1 MIKTYEEAKNKI
13 FTHDDLADYE
23 LGKMINAMIFL
34 ENPLKN
40 IKVIHIAG
48 TNGKGSVSKMVFSI
62 LKNAGKKVGVFTQ
75 PHLIDVKER
84 FLTDEGYINEKEFI
98 ELTNRLT
105 YIPIKLAQF
114 EKGTLLA
121 FEFFKERNV
130 EYAIIEVGLG
140 GRLDAT
146 NVVEPTIT
154 CITSISLD
162 HQNILGDTLE
172 KISFEKAGI
181 IKSGIPVII
190 NQQNKVIED
199 IAKEKKSKL
208 IFTTKKV
215 KTNMLGDFQ
224 ERNAGLAYEI
234 CKYLGINE
242 ETILKGLQ
250 CVKHNGRLQ
259 YLNKNILVDGA
270 HNEGGLKELKI
281 YIDSIKDNFKKI
293 NFCFSLKKGKNINL
307 ITDIFGIKNNYI
319 IIDSQNMYLENT
331 KILQKQFLEKGKKVE
346 ILDKDDILEL
356 ASKKEDE
363 LFMIF
368 GSLYMIGDFLEFK

>member
-40 IKVIHIAG
+40 IKVIHIAW
-48 TNGKGSVSKMVFSI
+48 TNWKWSVSKMVFSI
-62 LKNAGKKVGVFTQ
+62 LKNAWKKVWVFTQ

-84 FLTDEGYINEKEFI
+84 FLTDEWYINEKEFI

-114 EKGTLLA
+114 EKWTLLA

-130 EYAIIEVGLG
+130 EYAIIEVGLWW
-140 GRLDAT
+140 RLDAT

-162 HQNILGDTLE
+162 HQNILWDTLE
-172 KISFEKAGI
+172 KISFEKAWI
-181 IKSGIPVII
+181 IKSWIPVII

-224 ERNAGLAYEI
+224 ERNAWLAYEI
-234 CKYLGINE
+234 CKYLWINE
-242 ETILKGLQ
+242 ETILKWLQ

-270 HNEGGLKELKI
+270 HNEWWLKELKI

-293 NFCFSLKKGKNINL
+293 NFCFSLKKWKNINL
-307 ITDIFGIKNNYI
+307 ITDIFWIKNNYI

-331 KILQKQFLEKGKKVE
+331 KILQKQFLEKWKKVE

-368 GSLYMIGDFLEFK
+368 WSLYMIWDFLEFK